1 MSSKPSDSPLAK
13 FKASF
18 FKRLFENFHGIVLL
32 VCGSGV
38 LLFGAY
44 HAYHHFIV
52 LRSRALYESHLL
64 RRRILSS
71 QKKYKNIIYLNVQ
84 KRQAVEDPSGL
95 SFEVILIDN
104 LKKKPDLSEN
114 TIKKADPFLPPF
126 EDGQFITE
134 ISPTH
139 NLLFN
144 KFALVKTHVL
154 VTTKAHESQMKPLT
168 FLDFMAVAKTM
179 KALEGFAFFN
189 CGPNSGYSVPHKH
202 IQVLPFR
209 SGNYSVFELIR
220 ERIKEKT
227 LSSGKE
233 NGLYILKEFQFQH
246 VIRLIDSHEDQLEKV
261 AEGYLK
267 SYLKA
272 LDDLD
277 NENGQKS
284 YNLILTDEWLLMVMR
299 GKEKALGSAGLNA
312 MAYSGT
318 ILVKD
323 EKEMEQIVRM
333 GNPLRILEEIS
344 VQ

>member
-1 MSSKPSDSPLAK
+1 MSSSPSDSLAK

-32 VCGSGV
+32 VCGSGL

-44 HAYHHFIV
+44 HAYHHLIV
-52 LRSRALYESHLL
+52 LRSRVLYESHLL
-64 RRRILSS
+64 RKRILSS
-71 QKKYKNIIYLNVQ
+71 QKKYRNIVYLNVQ
-84 KRQAVEDPSGL
+84 KRQQLDDPSGL

-134 ISPTH
+134 LSPTH

-154 VTTKAHESQMKPLT
+154 VTTKALESQMKPLT
-168 FLDFMAVAKTM
+168 FLDFVAVAKTM
-179 KALEGFAFFN
+179 KALDGFAFFN

-209 SGNYSVFELIR
+209 SGNYSIFELIR

-227 LSSGKE
+227 LMSGKE
-233 NGLYILKEFQFQH
+233 EGVFILKEFQFQH

-261 AEGYLK
+261 AEVYLK

-323 EKEMEQIVRM
+323 VEEMEQIIKM
-333 GNPLRILEEIS
+333 GNPLRVLEEIS